1 MFEKK
6 YICPLCNSDH
16 KGKAYYN
23 YGNRKNLNQKKF
35 FYLIYFIIYF
45 FIPKFVYLK
54 FRVPRRIMHSIW
66 YRKRIYKCFN
76 CELSFLSSLPSK
88 KNLLIWYNSSG
99 NTTKKDIS
107 TDEEKFSKRTFS
119 QINYLE
125 SILDLNSINKS
136 LEYGA
141 GNGEISQILKKKY
154 NIETTTVDISSES
167 NKFLKKTGL
176 IDHVEESFPNVES
189 YDLIICSHVLHLID
203 DFPDIL
209 KKIEYSLKKNGY
221 FFIETPNISEEYF
234 KIDGQDAPYIWFLNQ
249 NVIKY
254 ISTRRIKN
262 IRDISFFG
270 PKWRDF
276 INLGIKND
284 DPSQTDDSIIIR
296 SVLSK

>member
-141 GNGEISQILKKKY
+141 GNGEISQILKKK
-154 NIETTTVDISSES
+154 I
-167 NKFLKKTGL
+167 
-176 IDHVEESFPNVES
+176 
-189 YDLIICSHVLHLID
+189 
-203 DFPDIL
+203 
-209 KKIEYSLKKNGY
+209 
-221 FFIETPNISEEYF
+221 
-234 KIDGQDAPYIWFLNQ
+234 
-249 NVIKY
+249 
-254 ISTRRIKN
+254 
-262 IRDISFFG
+262 
-270 PKWRDF
+270 
-276 INLGIKND
+276 
-284 DPSQTDDSIIIR
+284 
-296 SVLSK
+296 